1 MLKRSMLGFLAFLTL
16 GLVLQISS
24 ASAQT
29 VEEIINK
36 HIAAMGGDKYTG
48 IKSVKMESAA
58 QIMGMELPST
68 TTVVQGRGMR
78 SEMVVQGSAIV
89 QALDGN
95 TGWMINPMTG
105 QTTATPLPE
114 DAVKM
119 SAGQLDLTGLYN
131 YKAKGHTAELVGEE
145 KLEGAPVYVVKL
157 NMANG
162 ATATHY
168 ISKDTY
174 YILKSNVKVA
184 VQGQDVEVK
193 TNFSNFKQV
202 DGVTFPF
209 TTEIE
214 SPAMPGV
221 ITMMVK
227 NIQVNPTVD
236 ESIFAMP
243 KN

>member
-1 MLKRSMLGFLAFLTL
+1 MRNQLLTKVL
-16 GLVLQISS
+16 GLFAFVLILHTAQ
-24 ASAQT
+24 AQT
-29 VEEIINK
+29 VEEVIDK

-48 IKSVKMESAA
+48 IKGVKMESTA
-58 QIMGMELPST
+58 QIMGMDLPST
-68 TTVVQGRGMR
+68 TTIVQGRGMR
-78 SEMVVQGSAIV
+78 SETTVQGSAIV
-89 QALDGN
+89 QAIDGAK
-95 TGWMINPMTG
+95 GWMINPMTG
-105 QTTATPLPE
+105 QTGATALP
-114 DAVKM
+114 DDQVKM

-131 YKAKGHTAELVGEE
+131 YKAKGHKAELMGEE
-145 KLEGAPVYVVKL
+145 KIEGAPVYLVKVE
-157 NMANG
+157 MANG

-174 YILKSNVKVA
+174 YILRSVINTE
-184 VQGQDVEVK
+184 VQGQAVEVK

-214 SPAMPGV
+214 SPAMPGMM
-221 ITMMVK
+221 TMMV
-227 NIQVNPTVD
+227 NSVQVNPMVD